1 MFCFEDSNTCLAFS
15 LTWREFCHM
24 AGAQLLVAEFEGSFM
39 VFLFFCLRV
48 KPWCFIFHALELK
61 NSWYQNKFFLGHS
74 GGKNNIYIYEENP
87 LFRYDSDNSCF
98 CWLSFMGF
106 SIKRNIRIK
115 QLSLRMDQTEY
126 PEPNQTKTQV
136 FSSIN
141 HQLTQVFQFSTRVV
155 NLKLSIDWFFQF
167 SWDSPKKIVAE
178 HCRDAEKL
186 CLQPTEMIK
195 LGRHR
200 NCLARWLAGSLG
212 ICTWLTSWLK
222 MARSFEAWILF
233 ANLLNSFEF
242 NVLYTAL
249 H

>member
-1 MFCFEDSNTCLAFS
+1 VLHFPRFGAEELLISKQVFS
-15 LTWREFCHM
+15 WT
-24 AGAQLLVAEFEGSFM
+24 
-39 VFLFFCLRV
+39 LR
-48 KPWCFIFHALELK
+48 
-61 NSWYQNKFFLGHS
+61 
-74 GGKNNIYIYEENP
+74 GKKQYIYIYEENP